1 MPDPSSRFPLDS
13 ELYELGR
20 RLEVPPEG
28 DVAAAV
34 RARLHV
40 TRGTGGQRRV
50 WSRRV
55 AAVLI
60 TVVALTAAVATASP
74 RVRAELFDVLT
85 IGAVQ
90 LRWNPAPTVTPSA
103 GPQPSWPGEP
113 QPGLRSTT
121 VAAAR
126 RSAAFPV
133 FVPGGAL
140 ADPDEV
146 LIERGPRPTYVA
158 LRYRPAPGRP
168 PAGPSGVA
176 VHIDEI
182 AGDSARFFQ
191 KYLDRSAARSVE
203 VDGAPGVWIDGPHE
217 LFVTDSGGAVRHEP
231 PRLAGRTLIWQRDGV
246 TLRLEGDLTLPAA
259 LAIATGMR

>member
-1 MPDPSSRFPLDS
+1 MPDPSARFPLDS

-20 RLEVPPEG
+20 RLDVPPEA

-34 RARLHV
+34 RARLEA
-40 TRGTGGQRRV
+40 TRGTSGQRGS

-60 TVVALTAAVATASP
+60 VVVALTAAVAAVSP
-74 RVRAELFDVLT
+74 RVRAELFDVLR

-90 LRWNPAPTVTPSA
+90 LHREPAPTVVPSA
-103 GPQPSWPGEP
+103 QPQPSWPGP
-113 QPGLRSTT
+113 RPGLRSTT

-126 RSAAFPV
+126 RSAGFPV
-133 FVPGGAL
+133 LVPGGAL

-146 LIERGPRPTYVA
+146 LVESGPRPAYVA
-158 LRYRPAPGRP
+158 LLYRPGPGRP

-176 VHIDEI
+176 VQIDEI

-191 KYLDRSAARSVE
+191 KYLDRSAARSVD

-217 LFVTDSGGAVRHEP
+217 LFVTDRSGAIRYEP
-231 PRLAGRTLIWQRDGV
+231 PRLAARTLIWQRDGV
-246 TLRLEGDLTLPAA
+246 TLRLEGDLTLPDA
-259 LAIATGMR
+259 LAVATGMR